1 MLDQIDRELK
11 SARGNYRE
19 RLLALRSWE
28 RGYPVTE
35 IAKLYGKTRKTI
47 YNWIHRYETGGV
59 EALRDRQRP
68 GRALTVDHRDDFVA
82 AELRCALDHWPE
94 DHGYPTSA
102 WTAKL
107 LRHHIFRFYRIR
119 ISVQTAWRII
129 RRLGYTR
136 QRPGRVPAGGDERA
150 RNAWRAALAI
160 AEQNCPADSLIL
172 FADEAGFNID
182 PTIAARWAP
191 RGQQPK
197 LPTNG
202 QKSHFSVIGAISR
215 DRIHYHFKIAKN
227 VDSAVFCEFLSELHQ
242 RFSGF
247 RRIYLVL
254 DNVGFHRS
262 QRTRRFAQQLNAPS
276 VLLVHQPP
284 YSPDLNPIEP
294 VWREIRVRHT
304 HNRVLSAQQLQQQ
317 LLIPAAAGVPVL
329 AA

>member
-59 EALRDRQRP
+59 EALRDRPRP
-68 GRALTVDHRDDFVA
+68 GRSLTVDHRDEFVA
-82 AELRCALDHWPE
+82 AELRCVLDHLPE
-94 DHGYPTSA
+94 VHGYPTSA

-107 LRHHIFRFYRIR
+107 LRHHIFRFYRIN

-129 RRLGYTR
+129 RRQGYTR

-160 AEQNCPADSLIL
+160 AEQNCPPDSLIL
-172 FADEAGFNID
+172 FTDEAGFNID
-182 PTIAARWAP
+182 PTVAARWAP
-191 RGQQPK
+191 RGRQPK

-202 QKSHFSVIGAISR
+202 QKQHISVVGAISR
-215 DRIHYHFKIAKN
+215 DRSYFHFKIAKT
-227 VDSAVFCEFLSELHQ
+227 VDSAVFCEFLRELHQ
-242 RFSGF
+242 RFRGF

-254 DNVGFHRS
+254 DNVSFHRS
-262 QRTRRFAQQLNAPS
+262 QRTRQFAQQLTAPS
-276 VLLVHQPP
+276 VILVHQPP

-294 VWREIRVRHT
+294 VWREIRARHT
-304 HNRVLSAQQLQQQ
+304 HNRVLSAHQLRQQLQ
-317 LLIPAAAGVPVL
+317 IPAAVGIPVL
-329 AA
+329 TA